1 LARDANCV
9 DDRVQAVMDAG
20 GNPFNELGAAKREN
34 PMAYVT
40 APLYV
45 EALSRLWDQAW
56 RFVIEKAVELEKKP
70 DGDGA

>member
-1 LARDANCV
+1 
-9 DDRVQAVMDAG
+9 
-20 GNPFNELGAAKREN
+20 
-34 PMAYVT
+34 MAYVT

-70 DGDGA
+70 DGDGS